1 MGAPAFVDAEDDEQP
16 AEIAEREMAENKLP
30 LTVKK

>member
-16 AEIAEREMAENKLP
+16 MDIAQREMKEEKLP
-30 LTVKK
+30 ITVK